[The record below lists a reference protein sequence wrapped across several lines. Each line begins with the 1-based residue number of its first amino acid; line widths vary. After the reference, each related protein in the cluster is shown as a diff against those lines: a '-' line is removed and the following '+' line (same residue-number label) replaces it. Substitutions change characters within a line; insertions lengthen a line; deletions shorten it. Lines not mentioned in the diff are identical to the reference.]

1 MVLGRL
7 EPESFAALVAS
18 EQPVCRGN
26 RGGLPRTNEAPLP
39 PLRMD
44 WATQP
49 DPFRC
54 YEGASLVR
62 LPRWGKHFHTGSST
76 SPTAWS
82 QPLSIYS
89 VSVLPLRPLADRVE
103 TVPRNDVVYSG

>member
-39 PLRMD
+39 PLRRIGWLHGLGCAARSVPLLRGSVAGSPSEMGQALPYWQLYVAD
-44 WATQP
+44 SMEPAAFDLLRLCSSATP
-49 DPFRC
+49 SR
-54 YEGASLVR
+54 
-62 LPRWGKHFHTGSST
+62 
-76 SPTAWS
+76 
-82 QPLSIYS
+82 
-89 VSVLPLRPLADRVE
+89 
-103 TVPRNDVVYSG
+103 